1 MKIANL
7 ATALS
12 LAVLLGCATNNRDRG
27 IAANSQ
33 DTASLAPTS
42 NRDQTRVYGDIAPPV
57 PPNTSPEDA
66 KLGEE
71 IRELLMQNKK
81 LAPPP
86 SNVIATAHNG
96 VVTLQGR
103 IATRTGQQE
112 LREQIAQL
120 PGVTRV
126 QDELKPLSK
135 R

>member
-1 MKIANL
+1 MTNL

-12 LAVLLGCATNNRDRG
+12 LAVLLGCATSNHDRG
-27 IAANSQ
+27 IATNPP
-33 DTASLAPTS
+33 DTAALMPTS
-42 NRDQTRVYGDIAPPV
+42 NRDQSRVYDDVDRPAS
-57 PPNTSPEDA
+57 PNTSPEDA

-71 IRELLMQNKK
+71 IRQLLMQNKK

-96 VVTLQGR
+96 VVTLQGK
-103 IATRTGQQE
+103 IATHTSKQE

-120 PGVTRV
+120 PGVTSVR
-126 QDELKPLSK
+126 DELQPLSN